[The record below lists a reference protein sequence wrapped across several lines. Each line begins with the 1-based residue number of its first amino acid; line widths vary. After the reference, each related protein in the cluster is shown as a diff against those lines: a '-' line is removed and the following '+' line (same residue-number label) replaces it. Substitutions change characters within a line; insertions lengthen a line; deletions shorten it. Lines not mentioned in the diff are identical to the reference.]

1 MIEVVIA
8 VMVDVVIAVMV
19 NMVIDV
25 MRCNFGHDVV
35 SVAGMAS
42 VSGVAEVGRASNWAA
57 LGGVVDQLLR
67 VDGRA
72 LLEECVSAR
81 GVVAVTRAVRDNV
94 EVRRMI

>member
-8 VMVDVVIAVMV
+8 VVIEVVIAVMV
-19 NMVIDV
+19 NMVIDM

-35 SVAGMAS
+35 GVAGVASVA
-42 VSGVAEVGRASNWAA
+42 VVGRASDWDA

-81 GVVAVTRAVRDNV
+81 GVVAMTRAVRDYV